1 MRGKPHTV
9 RLGEGCHGRGS
20 IGVSKSR
27 KTLLRLSGI
36 AKGLSLQRARIP
48 PKAGEAMKRF
58 PYYIRSRAL
67 AKERQLL
74 TSATMMPWV
83 VLSTRPSSIKCS
95 AFRRTVSFG
104 ILRR

>member
-1 MRGKPHTV
+1 MRGLP
-9 RLGEGCHGRGS
+9 GGGRKY
-20 IGVSKSR
+20 GVSKSR

-36 AKGLSLQRARIP
+36 ANGLSLQRPRTP
-48 PKAGEAMKRF
+48 PKDGEAMGRF
-58 PYYIRSRAL
+58 RYYIRSRAL

-95 AFRRTVSFG
+95 AFRRTVSLGMF
-104 ILRR
+104 RR